1 MLRVLFAGT
10 PDCAVP
16 SLEGIA
22 RKHQIVAVL
31 TNPPSAQGRS
41 PVLVP
46 TPVAL
51 AAERLKEQ
59 GLIAADTPILTP
71 EKINDEVRAVIA
83 GQKPD
88 IMACFAFGK
97 IFGPKTLALFPLGA
111 INLHPSLLPRW
122 RGCAPVPAAILARD
136 RETGITIQKMALE
149 MDAGDIILQK
159 TIPLNGTETADELL
173 EQTSREGAPMMVEAL
188 DHIEMETVCA
198 VTQDAGMATYCA
210 MIRKEEAEIDWNR
223 SAHDIDAQIRAFT
236 PWPGTFTPVGDQTLL
251 ILKAHVYAATADV
264 ATAGADTAAVAGTA
278 DPANVASIPALSK
291 PGTVIGIDKKEGI
304 LVQTGDGILTLERLQ
319 WRTRKPL
326 DWKTFLNGSR
336 DFINTELGKGI

>member
-16 SLEGIA
+16 SLEA
-22 RKHQIVAVL
+22 VAQKHQIVAIL

-51 AAERLKEQ
+51 AAERLKAQ
-59 GLIAADTPILTP
+59 GLIGADVPVLTP
-71 EKINDEVRAVIA
+71 EKINDDARALIA
-83 GQKPD
+83 AQMPD

-122 RGCAPVPAAILARD
+122 RGCAPVPAAIRARD

-188 DHIEMETVCA
+188 DHIEMETVCS
-198 VTQDAGMATYCA
+198 VTQDAALATYCA
-210 MIRKEEAEIDWNR
+210 MIRKDEAEIDWTR

-236 PWPGTFTPVGDQTLL
+236 PWPGTYTSAGDQTLL
-251 ILKAHVYAATADV
+251 ILKAHVYAPVTAPQAETDTTATA
-264 ATAGADTAAVAGTA
+264 
-278 DPANVASIPALSK
+278 IPAGLK

>member
-1 MLRVLFAGT
+1 MLRVLFAGS

-16 SLEGIA
+16 SLEEIA

-31 TNPPSAQGRS
+31 TNPAAPQGRS
-41 PVLVP
+41 PVLIQ

-51 AAERLKEQ
+51 AAERLKKQ
-59 GLIAADTPILTP
+59 GLIGADIPILTP
-71 EKINDEVRAVIA
+71 EKINDEVRSLIA
-83 GQKPD
+83 AQKPD

-97 IFGPKTLALFPLGA
+97 IFGPKTLDLFPLGA

-136 RETGITIQKMALE
+136 NVTGITIQKMALE

-236 PWPGTFTPVGDQTLL
+236 PWPGTFTRAGDQTLL
-251 ILKAHVYAATADV
+251 ILKAHVYMADVTSAPVAEATA
-264 ATAGADTAAVAGTA
+264 A
-278 DPANVASIPALSK
+278 

-304 LVQTGDGILTLERLQ
+304 LVQTGDGLLILERLQ

-326 DWKTFLNGSR
+326 DWKAFLNGSR

>member
-10 PDCAVP
+10 PECAIP
-16 SLEGIA
+16 SLEAVA

-59 GLIAADTPILTP
+59 GLIGADIPILTP
-71 EKINDEVRAVIA
+71 EKINDEARALIA
-83 GQKPD
+83 AQKPD

-136 RETGITIQKMALE
+136 QETGITIQKMALE

-173 EQTSREGAPMMVEAL
+173 ERTSHDGAPMMVEAL
-188 DHIEMETVCA
+188 DHIEMETACS

-210 MIRKEEAEIDWNR
+210 MIRKEEAEIDWKR

-236 PWPGTFTPVGDQTLL
+236 PWPGTFTRAGDQTLL
-251 ILKAHVYAATADV
+251 ILKAHVSCAAHAYAPDTDIAPLTDGASV
-264 ATAGADTAAVAGTA
+264 GAAPAG
-278 DPANVASIPALSK
+278 SK